1 VTEERLET
9 VIILAGGAIDDN
21 MPPQADPVNFA
32 PRARI
37 PVLMVNGKDDFIFPA
52 ETTGRMFELLGIR
65 DKKQVFVDGGHAP
78 ARLEQVQVQAEI
90 LSWLDTHLGPV
101 QPQR

>member
-1 VTEERLET
+1 MTEERLKT
-9 VIILAGGAIDDN
+9 VIILAGGGIDDN

-37 PVLMVNGKDDFIFPA
+37 PVLMVNGKDDFFFPA
-52 ETTGRMFELLGIR
+52 EATRRMFELLGTR

-78 ARLEQVQVQAEI
+78 ARLEQVQAEV
-90 LSWLDTHLGPV
+90 LSWLDTHLGKPR
-101 QPQR
+101 PKR